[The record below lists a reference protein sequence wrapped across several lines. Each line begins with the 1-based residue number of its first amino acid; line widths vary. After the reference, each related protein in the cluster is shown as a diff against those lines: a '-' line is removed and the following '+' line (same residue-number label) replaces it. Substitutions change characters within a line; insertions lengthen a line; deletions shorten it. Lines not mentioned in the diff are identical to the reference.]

1 MTFTTYVP
9 AQIESILTQRLSGGD
24 LSQAFQ
30 PQSITMAAR
39 KVAAYSGDVRKALCL
54 CARATEVCTERVD
67 AARRDVLAGVEGAK
81 DVPYVVTIADI
92 NNAYRLL
99 SDSAYLG
106 AVEHAAPLEQLVLI
120 ALCAE
125 LRARKSETSPL
136 EDVARRL
143 ARLVALAGDAGDSS
157 RPPTHGELL
166 EIVDRFADARLLATE
181 QLKRDDRFPALRLN
195 VNSEIVADVLIN
207 QSNHPL
213 AERFLRD

>member
-24 LSQAFQ
+24 LKEAFQ

-67 AARRDVLAGVEGAK
+67 AARRAGDEASK
-81 DVPYVVTIADI
+81 EAQYVVTIADI

-213 AERFLRD
+213 AARFLRD